1 MEYRFRLPPFADSPL
16 ARLDGRW
23 RLAALLVLTV
33 AVTLVRQP
41 VGAVLA
47 VVVSVVV
54 AGLARVP
61 IDWLAMRLAAVALV
75 GICFAVPLVLFGRP
89 DEAVVVAFKAV
100 ALAVLAG
107 VLVVS
112 APLERTARA
121 AWHLGVPG
129 VVIQVALLAYRYVF
143 LLGDELERLRVAL
156 RVRGFRNRPNR
167 HSYYTVAAATGTL
180 LARGADRA
188 DRVAAAMRCRGF
200 DGTFRSLDDDRTRWE
215 DGLTLV
221 IALVVAGALL
231 GADRYIETTLC
242 DSERERKS
250 PSLSVRSSEASHADF
265 HRRRPRISR
274 GFVAR
279 LSACSDDVV
288 AASRELARH
297 VSSPRA

>member
-1 MEYRFRLPPFADSPL
+1 LPVSTADGDWLP
-16 ARLDGRW
+16 
-23 RLAALLVLTV
+23 LLVLTV

-180 LARGADRA
+180 LARGRD
-188 DRVAAAMRCRGF
+188 
-200 DGTFRSLDDDRTRWE
+200 
-215 DGLTLV
+215 
-221 IALVVAGALL
+221 
-231 GADRYIETTLC
+231 
-242 DSERERKS
+242 
-250 PSLSVRSSEASHADF
+250 
-265 HRRRPRISR
+265 RRRIGWPQPCVVGVST
-274 GFVAR
+274 A
-279 LSACSDDVV
+279 LSAAWTTTGLGGKMV
-288 AASRELARH
+288 SRW
-297 VSSPRA
+297 